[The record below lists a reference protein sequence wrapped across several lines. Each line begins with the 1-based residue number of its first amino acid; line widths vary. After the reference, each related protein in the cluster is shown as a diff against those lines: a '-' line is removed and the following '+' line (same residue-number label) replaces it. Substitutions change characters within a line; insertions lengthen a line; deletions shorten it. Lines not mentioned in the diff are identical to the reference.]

1 MTWPAALPGA
11 ALRVMRTAA
20 GRRALQ
26 VVLLVG
32 GLFALGFLCGEQ
44 AHAAEGVP
52 AASSSEVV
60 ATAPADGVRA
70 PLTSDTVA
78 TVTRLTN
85 TSAATVGRLTSTSA
99 ALVAQAPRPQPA
111 APDQPKPTT
120 PAAPAPVPA
129 PAPAPVPAA
138 TDPKPAPNPGALP
151 APPGA
156 AGQVL
161 TPLTGELVRSVDDRV
176 VQPVGGLVETVTAGL
191 GRVTAQIPP
200 LSSLP
205 SLPGLSGAPSMPGLP
220 ALPGFPPAPGRILPA
235 PVAQAPQPAA
245 AGRSET
251 EGAVDDRR
259 SAAAASGTA
268 YGPRFVVDVTAG
280 DTTAVQGSGRRAAG
294 AGYTPAHQAPDGDP
308 AGVPANRAAVDNGT
322 PRHGDAHAVALDHRP
337 LVRLVPGAAVRA
349 AAAATRDRHRDIP
362 VFPG

>member
-44 AHAAEGVP
+44 AHAAERAP

-70 PLTSDTVA
+70 LTSDTAA
-78 TVTRLTN
+78 TVTRLT
-85 TSAATVGRLTSTSA
+85 
-99 ALVAQAPRPQPA
+99 QAPRPQPA
-111 APDQPKPTT
+111 APDKPKPTP
-120 PAAPAPVPA
+120 PAAPAPVSA
-129 PAPAPVPAA
+129 PA
-138 TDPKPAPNPGALP
+138 DP
-151 APPGA
+151 
-156 AGQVL
+156 GQAL
-161 TPLTGELVRSVDDRV
+161 TPLSELVRSVADRV
-176 VQPVGGLVETVTAGL
+176 VPPAGGPVERVTAGL

-200 LSSLP
+200 LSSL
-205 SLPGLSGAPSMPGLP
+205 SALPGLPGSPSMPGLP
-220 ALPGFPPAPGRILPA
+220 TLPGFPSAPGRILPA
-235 PVAQAPQPAA
+235 PVAQAPQPGV
-245 AGRSET
+245 AGRPAT

-268 YGPRFVVDVTAG
+268 HGPRLVVDVTAG
-280 DTTAVQGSGRRAAG
+280 DATTVQGSGRRAAG
-294 AGYTPAHQAPDGDP
+294 AGYTPEQQAPGGDP

-322 PRHGDAHAVALDHRP
+322 SRHGDAHAVALNHRP
-337 LVRLVPGAAVRA
+337 FVRLVPGAAVRA
-349 AAAATRDRHRDIP
+349 AVAGTRDRHRDIP

>member
-60 ATAPADGVRA
+60 PTAPADDVRA
-70 PLTSDTVA
+70 SLTSTTAA

-85 TSAATVGRLTSTSA
+85 TSTATAGRQTSTSA
-99 ALVAQAPRPQPA
+99 ALVAQAPQPQPA
-111 APDQPKPTT
+111 APDLSKPTT
-120 PAAPAPVPA
+120 PAAPVPA
-129 PAPAPVPAA
+129 
-138 TDPKPAPNPGALP
+138 DPKPAPNPGAI
-151 APPGA
+151 AATPGA

-161 TPLTGELVRSVDDRV
+161 TPLTGELVRSAGERV
-176 VQPVGGLVETVTAGL
+176 VQPVGGLVESVTAGL

-200 LSSLP
+200 PSLP
-205 SLPGLSGAPSMPGLP
+205 SLPGPAGSPSMPGLP
-220 ALPGFPPAPGRILPA
+220 ELPGFPSSPGRMLPA
-235 PVAQAPQPAA
+235 PVAQAPQPGV
-245 AGRSET
+245 AGHPGT

-268 YGPRFVVDVTAG
+268 YGPRLVVDVTAG
-280 DTTAVQGSGRRAAG
+280 DATAVQGSNRRGG
-294 AGYTPAHQAPDGDP
+294 AGYTPAHHAPDGDP

-322 PRHGDAHAVALDHRP
+322 PRHGDAHAVALNHRQF
-337 LVRLVPGAAVRA
+337 VRLVPGDAVRA
-349 AAAATRDRHRDIP
+349 AAAGTRDRHRDIP

>member
-44 AHAAEGVP
+44 AHAAEQAP
-52 AASSSEVV
+52 AATSSSEVLP
-60 ATAPADGVRA
+60 TAPADGVRA
-70 PLTSDTVA
+70 SLTSDAVA
-78 TVTRLTN
+78 TATRLTN
-85 TSAATVGRLTSTSA
+85 KSAATVGRLTSTSA
-99 ALVAQAPRPQPA
+99 TPQPQPSA
-111 APDQPKPTT
+111 SDKPKPTT

-129 PAPAPVPAA
+129 PAPA
-138 TDPKPAPNPGALP
+138 DPKPAPDPGSLP
-151 APPGA
+151 ATPGA

-161 TPLTGELVRSVDDRV
+161 APLTGELVRSVGDRV
-176 VQPVGGLVETVTAGL
+176 LQPVGGPVEAVTAGL
-191 GRVTAQIPP
+191 GRVAGQIPPLAP

-205 SLPGLSGAPSMPGLP
+205 GVPGPPSMPGLP
-220 ALPGFPPAPGRILPA
+220 ELPGFPSSPGHILPA
-235 PVAQAPQPAA
+235 PVAQAPQPGV
-245 AGRSET
+245 AGHPGT
-251 EGAVDDRR
+251 EGPVDDRR
-259 SAAAASGTA
+259 STAAASGA
-268 YGPRFVVDVTAG
+268 AHRPRLVVDVTAG
-280 DTTAVQGSGRRAAG
+280 DATAVQGSGRRAG
-294 AGYTPAHQAPDGDP
+294 AGYTPAHQTPDGDP

-322 PRHGDAHAVALDHRP
+322 PRHGDAHAVALNHRP

-349 AAAATRDRHRDIP
+349 AAAGTRDRHRDIP

>member
-1 MTWPAALPGA
+1 M
-11 ALRVMRTAA
+11 MRTAA

-44 AHAAEGVP
+44 AHAAEGSP
-52 AASSSEVV
+52 AVSSSEVV
-60 ATAPADGVRA
+60 PTAPADGIRA
-70 PLTSDTVA
+70 SLTSDAVA

-85 TSAATVGRLTSTSA
+85 MSAAPVGRLTNPSA
-99 ALVAQAPRPQPA
+99 ALA
-111 APDQPKPTT
+111 APTVPDKPT
-120 PAAPAPVPA
+120 PAAPAPAQPPA
-129 PAPAPVPAA
+129 GPEPATNPSTSSA
-138 TDPKPAPNPGALP
+138 T
-151 APPGA
+151 PGA

-161 TPLTGELVRSVDDRV
+161 TPSTGELVRSVGDRV

-205 SLPGLSGAPSMPGLP
+205 SLPGLPGAPSMPGLP
-220 ALPGFPPAPGRILPA
+220 PLPDVPSSPGRILPA
-235 PVAQAPQPAA
+235 PVAQAPQPGV
-245 AGRSET
+245 AGHSGT

-280 DTTAVQGSGRRAAG
+280 DATAVQGGGRRAA
-294 AGYTPAHQAPDGDP
+294 PAQQAPDGDP

-322 PRHGDAHAVALDHRP
+322 SRHGDAHAVAVNHRP
-337 LVRLVPGAAVRA
+337 FVRLVPGAAVRA
-349 AAAATRDRHRDIP
+349 AAAGTRDRHRDIP

>member
-1 MTWPAALPGA
+1 LTWPAALPGA

-44 AHAAEGVP
+44 AHAAEQAP

-60 ATAPADGVRA
+60 PTAPADGVRA
-70 PLTSDTVA
+70 LTSDTVT
-78 TVTRLTN
+78 TVTRITQ
-85 TSAATVGRLTSTSA
+85 V
-99 ALVAQAPRPQPA
+99 PQPQQA
-111 APDQPKPTT
+111 APDKREPTT

-129 PAPAPVPAA
+129 P
-138 TDPKPAPNPGALP
+138 TDPKPAPNAGALP
-151 APPGA
+151 ATPGA
-156 AGQVL
+156 AGQAP

-176 VQPVGGLVETVTAGL
+176 VQPVGGLAETVTAGL

-200 LSSLP
+200 LTSFP
-205 SLPGLSGAPSMPGLP
+205 SLPGLPGPPSMPGLS
-220 ALPGFPPAPGRILPA
+220 ALPGFPSSPGRILPA
-235 PVAQAPQPAA
+235 PVAQTPQPGV
-245 AGRSET
+245 AGHSGT

-259 SAAAASGTA
+259 SAAAVSGAA
-268 YGPRFVVDVTAG
+268 YGPRLVVDVTSA
-280 DTTAVQGSGRRAAG
+280 DATAVQGSGRRAAG
-294 AGYTPAHQAPDGDP
+294 AGYLPAHQAPDGDP

-322 PRHGDAHAVALDHRP
+322 PRHGDAHAVALNHRP
-337 LVRLVPGAAVRA
+337 PVRLVPGDAVRA
-349 AAAATRDRHRDIP
+349 AAAGTRDRHRDIP